1 MGREKPGRFA
11 TRLPG
16 NKWNWSRARRNKP
29 SRRVFCYRG
38 TKSLSSSRRQKAVGF
53 YSAVLRVGQLVA
65 AGPIGGSMR
74 GLAVVAIVALAAAHA
89 ACTTTGKRVGGAAV
103 GGVFG
108 AAVAGPVG
116 AAAGAAAGA
125 ATAPSIVR

>member
-1 MGREKPGRFA
+1 MCFAARSPAAPFSITSKKSGSIRLFCSVPGCCPAHMGDIMKGIA
-11 TRLPG
+11 
-16 NKWNWSRARRNKP
+16 
-29 SRRVFCYRG
+29 
-38 TKSLSSSRRQKAVGF
+38 
-53 YSAVLRVGQLVA
+53 VA
-65 AGPIGGSMR
+65 AMI
-74 GLAVVAIVALAAAHA
+74 ALAAGNA

-125 ATAPSIVR
+125 ATAPTFVR

>member
-1 MGREKPGRFA
+1 MI
-11 TRLPG
+11 L
-16 NKWNWSRARRNKP
+16 
-29 SRRVFCYRG
+29 
-38 TKSLSSSRRQKAVGF
+38 
-53 YSAVLRVGQLVA
+53 
-65 AGPIGGSMR
+65 
-74 GLAVVAIVALAAAHA
+74 ALAAGSV

>member
-1 MGREKPGRFA
+1 
-11 TRLPG
+11 
-16 NKWNWSRARRNKP
+16 
-29 SRRVFCYRG
+29 
-38 TKSLSSSRRQKAVGF
+38 
-53 YSAVLRVGQLVA
+53 
-65 AGPIGGSMR
+65 MR
-74 GLAVVAIVALAAAHA
+74 TITAITTMALAGLAS
-89 ACTTTGKRVGGAAV
+89 ACTTTEQRVSGAAV

>member
-1 MGREKPGRFA
+1 M
-11 TRLPG
+11 
-16 NKWNWSRARRNKP
+16 
-29 SRRVFCYRG
+29 
-38 TKSLSSSRRQKAVGF
+38 KSIALFV
-53 YSAVLRVGQLVA
+53 
-65 AGPIGGSMR
+65 M
-74 GLAVVAIVALAAAHA
+74 VALAAGNV

-108 AAVAGPVG
+108 AAVAGPIG

>member
-1 MGREKPGRFA
+1 MK
-11 TRLPG
+11 
-16 NKWNWSRARRNKP
+16 K
-29 SRRVFCYRG
+29 
-38 TKSLSSSRRQKAVGF
+38 
-53 YSAVLRVGQLVA
+53 
-65 AGPIGGSMR
+65 M
-74 GLAVVAIVALAAAHA
+74 AVVIIVALAAGNV

-125 ATAPSIVR
+125 ATAPSLVR